1 MRGEKFS
8 GAKVIN
14 FEEGKMGDIFKTLG
28 TSSPRKSNVRCVR
41 DK

>member
-14 FEEGKMGDIFKTLG
+14 FEEGKMGNLFKTLE
-28 TSSPRKSNVRCVR
+28 TSSPRK
-41 DK
+41 